1 MATPHIH
8 RGYDIVMTLS
18 PADDGSGGVAT
29 RHCRWCRR
37 ALPER
42 TGPGRPREF
51 CSGRCRQWDW
61 VARYRAAELE
71 LNDNEL
77 VIARS
82 ELDALHDELY
92 VLACAVED
100 VERDLAAAG
109 TPTQRELA
117 DALVWLLEAAR
128 PLRNREIGAS

>member
-1 MATPHIH
+1 MGGE
-8 RGYDIVMTLS
+8 RG
-18 PADDGSGGVAT
+18 GSAA

-42 TGPGRPREF
+42 RGPGRPREF

-61 VARYRAAELE
+61 VARHRANELE
-71 LNDNEL
+71 LSENEL

-92 VLACAVED
+92 VLACAVDD
-100 VERDLAAAG
+100 VERDLAA
-109 TPTQRELA
+109 TTSPTARELT
-117 DALVWLLEAAR
+117 DAREWLLDAAR
-128 PLRNREIGAS
+128 PLRTREIGAA

>member
-1 MATPHIH
+1 
-8 RGYDIVMTLS
+8 MTNY
-18 PADDGSGGVAT
+18 AMGDDSGGSAA

-42 TGPGRPREF
+42 SGPGRPRQF

-61 VARYRAAELE
+61 VARHRAVELE
-71 LNDNEL
+71 LSENEL

-92 VLACAVED
+92 VLACAVDD
-100 VERDLAAAG
+100 VERDLAVTAK
-109 TPTQRELA
+109 PTAQELA
-117 DALVWLLEAAR
+117 DALDWLLAASR
-128 PLRNREIGAS
+128 PLRNREIGAV

>member
-1 MATPHIH
+1 
-8 RGYDIVMTLS
+8 MTEI
-18 PADDGSGGVAT
+18 AKGEDTGGSDT

-42 TGPGRPREF
+42 SGPGRPREF

-61 VARYRAAELE
+61 VARHRAVELE
-71 LNDNEL
+71 LSENEL

-92 VLACAVED
+92 VLACAVND
-100 VERDLAAAG
+100 AERDLRAAG
-109 TPTQRELA
+109 PKATARELREII
-117 DALVWLLEAAR
+117 DWVLEAAT
-128 PLRNREIGAS
+128 PLRDRELRP